1 MLPRNLFY
9 DSLFDEVKVK
19 GMISDIYLK
28 DDVYHIEIDIPGF
41 NKEDLDISVNKGTII
56 VKAEKTKI
64 EEENTD
70 KKYLRQERRY
80 SKMERSFYFS
90 DIDEDSIKAEFT
102 NGTLHLM
109 LTKKQEEVKKQ
120 ITID

>member
-56 VKAEKTKI
+56 VKAEKTET